1 MKKIL
6 FRKLLLDCMIF
17 FVIALISSSIVIW
30 VFQAVNF
37 LDIMIED
44 GRDFLVYINYSI
56 LNFPKIFSKLFP
68 FVLFFSLYYVAGRY
82 EQNNELMIFWNFGVN
97 KLQIINF
104 FLKFSLILLFIQIT
118 LTSYIVPKSQELARF
133 FLKDSQVNFFGNFIK
148 QQKFNDTIKGVTIYS
163 ERKDENGHLYNLY
176 LKKEINNS
184 DFQITYAKK
193 GIFKNINNTPVLV
206 LYDGENI
213 SQKNNEIT
221 NFSFSKSDFI
231 LKSLETNT
239 TTYIKTQELS
249 TMNIIRCIGII
260 FDYNFIDETI
270 KTQKIENC
278 RINNIRNILKEFYK
292 RLIIPFYI
300 PILTLIPFLL
310 IILSKENSN
319 YLRLKIST
327 FIIGLFI
334 IIFSETTIRFISD
347 LISAN
352 FKIAII
358 PFFLIFLLYFIFL
371 YNFKSFKK
379 LKI

>member
-6 FRKLLLDCMIF
+6 FKKLLLDCMIF
-17 FVIALISSSIVIW
+17 FIIALFSSSIVIW

-44 GRDFLVYINYSI
+44 GRDFLVYINFSL

-97 KLQIINF
+97 KLQVINF
-104 FLKFSLILLFIQIT
+104 FLKFSLILFFIQIT
-118 LTSYIVPKSQELARF
+118 FTSLIVPKSQELARF
-133 FLKDSQVNFFGNFIK
+133 FLKDSKVNFFGNFIK

-163 ERKDENGHLYNLY
+163 ERKDENGHLYNIY
-176 LKKEINNS
+176 LKREINNS
-184 DFQITYAKK
+184 DFQIIYAKK
-193 GIFKNINNTPVLV
+193 GIFKDINNTPVLV

-213 SQKNNEIT
+213 SQNNNEIS

-239 TTYIKTQELS
+239 TTYSKTQELS
-249 TMNIIRCIGII
+249 TLDLIKCIGII

-270 KTQKIENC
+270 KTQKIDNC
-278 RINNIRNILKEFYK
+278 RINNTRNILKEFYK

-310 IILSKENSN
+310 IILSKENAN
-319 YLRLKIST
+319 YVRLKICT
-327 FIIGLFI
+327 FIIGLSI

-347 LISAN
+347 LISSN
-352 FKIAII
+352 LKIAII
-358 PFFLIFLLYFIFL
+358 PFVLIFILYFIFL

>member
-163 ERKDENGHLYNLY
+163 ERKDENGHLYNWY

-260 FDYNFIDETI
+260 FDYCI
-270 KTQKIENC
+270 
-278 RINNIRNILKEFYK
+278 
-292 RLIIPFYI
+292 
-300 PILTLIPFLL
+300 
-310 IILSKENSN
+310 
-319 YLRLKIST
+319 
-327 FIIGLFI
+327 
-334 IIFSETTIRFISD
+334 
-347 LISAN
+347 
-352 FKIAII
+352 
-358 PFFLIFLLYFIFL
+358 
-371 YNFKSFKK
+371 
-379 LKI
+379 